1 MEARYRYKWLDIL
14 ASWEARRRSQKMR
27 IRMFEEPCYI
37 YSSSMDSPECFNS
50 GPMNLTYFDILQI
63 LVLYRK
69 HVFKSKIYS
78 NKLQAAPRNI
88 AVLFF
93 WIHCCDVHIQRDLL
107 VCKVNWH
114 TNGLMFR
121 PGEWMSRE
129 VFLWSEGW
137 GMPFSL
143 DISLSCLKSS
153 GDS

>member
-1 MEARYRYKWLDIL
+1 MKARYRYEWLDIL
-14 ASWEARRRSQKMR
+14 AAWEPWRSQKMR

-37 YSSSMDSPECFNS
+37 YSSSTDSPERFNCR
-50 GPMNLTYFDILQI
+50 PMNLTYFDIPQI

-78 NKLQAAPRNI
+78 NKLQAVPRNI

-93 WIHCCDVHIQRDLL
+93 WTHCRDVHIQRDLL
-107 VCKVNWH
+107 VCKENQH
-114 TNGLMFR
+114 TNGLCFR

-137 GMPFSL
+137 GMLFSP
-143 DISLSCLKSS
+143 DISLSCLGSS
-153 GDS
+153 AGS